1 MFALAHDDR
10 VMRAD
15 RGFFCLP
22 EVDIGLSFTPGMNAL
37 IAARLSPRTAHEAM
51 TTGRR
56 YGGIDAAR
64 AGLVE
69 EAVEEA
75 EVLPRALARAAAQGR
90 QGSRH
95 AEGGQAA
102 SLPGRS
108 RGAARAAGA
117 VEHGGRQPLAATIR
131 TGVHGEECGRQ
142 RSSDAASNRVG
153 AAPSL
158 RSRNRAKR
166 TSTN

>member
-95 AEGGQAA
+95 AEGGSSSVSTRTLSRRCA
-102 SLPGRS
+102 GR
-108 RGAARAAGA
+108 RGCRARRAPAARGDDSYRRPWRGVRPAAFERRG
-117 VEHGGRQPLAATIR
+117 VESRR
-131 TGVHGEECGRQ
+131 R
-142 RSSDAASNRVG
+142 RSFTPISESSEAD
-153 AAPSL
+153 L
-158 RSRNRAKR
+158 D
-166 TSTN
+166 